1 MVDNKDIIIHPETFT
16 EEGKGVIFN
25 LHGTASLNSY
35 KMTVGGVEVSPDAR
49 LKIKA
54 LLNIPEELK

>member
-1 MVDNKDIIIHPETFT
+1 MTDDKNVIIYPETFT
-16 EEGKGVIFN
+16 GDGKRVIFR
-25 LHGTASLNSY
+25 LHGTASAKST
-35 KMTVGGVEVSPDAR
+35 KMTVGGVEVSPDVR